1 MGRFSKALVM
11 HDFSLAQILDGV
23 AHVGVVNKTKYI
35 IISYARLLLCSE
47 VLVKV
52 CDNVALDTDILHIK
66 RYTCR
71 AYGVNA
77 KRMVYE
83 ISVQS
88 RALYFLRAKPFREL
102 IKYCGYHLQVRE
114 FVCTSMM
121 TLTETIE
128 RASAE
133 EELLLLNH
141 LVILLNKFISN
152 NGHPQW
158 MPVSRYL
165 ICGNGLVLVCDKA
178 AYIAVFV
185 AELEV
190 GLLRHEFLINAEVVA
205 FSLELS
211 YLDSIVGS
219 CAYAVAFCH
228 A

>member
-1 MGRFSKALVM
+1 MPRP
-11 HDFSLAQILDGV
+11 SL
-23 AHVGVVNKTKYI
+23 
-35 IISYARLLLCSE
+35 SS
-47 VLVKV
+47 
-52 CDNVALDTDILHIK
+52 
-66 RYTCR
+66 
-71 AYGVNA
+71 
-77 KRMVYE
+77 M
-83 ISVQS
+83 
-88 RALYFLRAKPFREL
+88 
-102 IKYCGYHLQVRE
+102 RE

-121 TLTETIE
+121 TLIETIE

-152 NGHPQW
+152 NISNNGHPQW

-165 ICGNGLVLVCDKA
+165 ICGSGLVLVCDKA

-190 GLLRHEFLINAEVVA
+190 GLLRHELLIKAEVVA
-205 FSLELS
+205 LGFKLS